1 MFGGL
6 IENLHHSLDL
16 LKNSRQP
23 VQKLKNYREITNKL
37 GKATYALHY
46 DPENFEM

>member
-23 VQKLKNYREITNKL
+23 VKIKKNREITNKL